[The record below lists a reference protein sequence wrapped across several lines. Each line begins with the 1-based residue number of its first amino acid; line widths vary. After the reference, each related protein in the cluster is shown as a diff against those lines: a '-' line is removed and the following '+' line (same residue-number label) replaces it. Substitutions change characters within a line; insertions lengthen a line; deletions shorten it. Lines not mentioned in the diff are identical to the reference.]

1 MSSTLRDEPSVRRPE
16 AAHGSKAG
24 SDSNEIFAFTLS
36 MIAQLE
42 GKIAGMRGNAVILM
56 VGGPASSAQGAA
68 SAGGVGY
75 LVFVSAYTLG
85 KVAGLEQVLFHI
97 HTHVR
102 EDQLAL
108 YGFLNEEELIMFEL
122 LISISG
128 IGPKVAL
135 SILSI
140 ADVNTIKTAIVN
152 KDPSILTRVS
162 GVGKKTAERV
172 IVELQNKVDTV
183 GVEDQASALR
193 GQDTIE
199 ALTSMGYSITEA
211 REALKLVPAEI
222 TDVSKRIRQALK
234 NLGKK

>member
-1 MSSTLRDEPSVRRPE
+1 
-16 AAHGSKAG
+16 
-24 SDSNEIFAFTLS
+24 

-42 GKIAGMRGNAVILM
+42 GKIAGIKENSVILM
-56 VGGPASSAQGAA
+56 VGG
-68 SAGGVGY
+68 VGY
-75 LVFVSAYTLG
+75 QVSVSAYTLG
-85 KVAGLEQVLFHI
+85 KVVGQEQALFYI

-108 YGFLNEEELIMFEL
+108 YGFLNEEELQMFEL

-140 ADVNTIKTAIVN
+140 ADVKTIRTAIVN

-172 IVELQNKVDTV
+172 IVELQNKVDDV
-183 GVEDQASALR
+183 DIDDQAGALA
-193 GQDTIE
+193 GQDAIE
-199 ALTSMGYSITEA
+199 ALTSLGYSVTEA
-211 REALKLVPAEI
+211 REALKLVPAET
-222 TDVSKRIRQALK
+222 TDVSARIHQALR
-234 NLGKK
+234 NLGKKK

>member
-1 MSSTLRDEPSVRRPE
+1 
-16 AAHGSKAG
+16 
-24 SDSNEIFAFTLS
+24 

-42 GKIAGMRGNAVILM
+42 GKIAGIKENSVILM
-56 VGGPASSAQGAA
+56 VGG
-68 SAGGVGY
+68 VGY
-75 LVFVSAYTLG
+75 LVSVSAYTLG
-85 KVAGLEQVLFHI
+85 KVAGQEQALFYI

-108 YGFLNEEELIMFEL
+108 YGFLNEEELQMFEL

-140 ADVNTIKTAIVN
+140 ADVKTIRTAIVN

-172 IVELQNKVDTV
+172 IVELQNKVDDV
-183 GVEDQASALR
+183 DIDDQAGALA
-193 GQDTIE
+193 GQDAIE
-199 ALTSMGYSITEA
+199 ALTSLGYSVTEA
-211 REALKLVPAEI
+211 REALKLVPAET
-222 TDVSKRIRQALK
+222 TDVSARIHQALR
-234 NLGKK
+234 NLGKKK

>member
-1 MSSTLRDEPSVRRPE
+1 
-16 AAHGSKAG
+16 
-24 SDSNEIFAFTLS
+24 

-42 GKIAGMRGNAVILM
+42 GKISGSRGNSVILS
-56 VGGPASSAQGAA
+56 V
-68 SAGGVGY
+68 GGVGY
-75 LVFVSAYTLG
+75 QVFVSAYTLG
-85 KVAGLEQVLFHI
+85 KVVGMEQALLHI

-108 YGFLNEEELIMFEL
+108 YGFLNEDELAMFEL

-140 ADVNTIKTAIVN
+140 ADVKTIRTAIVN

-172 IVELQNKVDTV
+172 IVELQNKVESADI
-183 GVEDQASALR
+183 GDQADMLA
-193 GQDTIE
+193 GQDALE
-199 ALTSMGYSITEA
+199 ALTSLGYSVTQA
-211 REALKLVPAEI
+211 REALKSVPADI
-222 TDVSKRIRQALK
+222 ADVGARIRQALK
-234 NLGKK
+234 NLGKKN